1 VTSAQVAKEL
11 KGRGFTLA
19 RPLHGGLDAWNARF
33 GAPPQPAQETADT
46 APAA

>member
-1 VTSAQVAKEL
+1 
-11 KGRGFTLA
+11 LA

-33 GAPPQPAQETADT
+33 GTREPAANEAIDP